1 MITTTVK
8 SDDLALA
15 ESRVAKM
22 LSRFLQFHA
31 FEMEPVIKVRY
42 KLRWLLALLSVAAAA
57 GQPGNPRK
65 VNPNKLSKVHG
76 AFLRVIR
83 DTHISY

>member
-1 MITTTVK
+1 MAMIMTTVK
-8 SDDLALA
+8 SDLTETPDRR
-15 ESRVAKM
+15 ESRRVAKM

-65 VNPNKLSKVHG
+65 VNPNAIKRQ
-76 AFLRVIR
+76 A
-83 DTHISY
+83 T